1 MQMRFPLVVLAV
13 AAVIVISGLSYAAT
27 NDCTDGTKY
36 FDCSKTPG
44 YIGFRCAPSGLVR
57 DLTCQCEA
65 VPGYITQGTGDD
77 ATCVQAKCD
86 DGTKQGECAAAK
98 PKICVGGSTY
108 TDNATKCGCPTGMKP
123 SSVGIICEYN
133 TCSGGTKDGQCSAKT
148 VGKKCVQSGLVDKAS
163 ECPCKSGYTKQGEAC
178 VLECTANDG
187 SKVLAGQCSSTKPKY
202 CNENGYL
209 VEDASKCGCPESQQA
224 DSSGKRCVPAG
235 LGGRSGSDL
244 LGGAAGAGS
253 NATGAG
259 AASGTNALSCCC
271 LPTALIGLVGG
282 FVYFRKKK

>member
-1 MQMRFPLVVLAV
+1 MRFPLVVLAV

-133 TCSGGTKDGQCSAKT
+133 PCSDGTKDGQCSAKT

-209 VEDASKCGCPESQQA
+209 VEDASKCGCPEGQQA

-235 LGGRSGSDL
+235 IGGISGSDL
-244 LGGAAGAGS
+244 LGGAPPAGG
-253 NATGAG
+253 N
-259 AASGTNALSCCC
+259 ASGTGSAGANALSCCC
-271 LPTALIGLVGG
+271 LPTALIGMVGG